1 MNYIFS
7 SESVSKSIHDSV
19 MKQINALALDLFL
32 ARQLERTY
40 TLQSVSEAMN
50 LPCGTVLSIL
60 NRKGYNTD
68 KGFSTRV
75 TREMLDVLADVYV
88 NTLRSVFETVSRDP
102 VHNLEMF
109 HTIISFYK
117 LYKHDG
123 YPDLKEYLCWEY
135 IDEGKVRQDFFN
147 KVEPEKDNDYFENSS
162 SIVVVRSDYDSIRY
176 YQRKCKRA
184 HDYFSALYRRSP
196 ILALTFTDFNYNT
209 SLDEEYGPA
218 YSGTSPKSFTE
229 QTENHYKNSL
239 LIKMTSYSDPTSAK
253 SKTLTSLTQST
264 SSGTFVR
271 QVLLPHRYCIFGTS
285 DDDDHDSTHM
295 ICECNQNYK
304 HGSCGMEYSD
314 YDTTYRRA

>member
-1 MNYIFS
+1 MRD
-7 SESVSKSIHDSV
+7 SIA
-19 MKQINALALDLFL
+19 KQINALALDLFL
-32 ARQLERTY
+32 TRQLERTY
-40 TLQSVSEAMN
+40 TLRSVSEAMN

-68 KGFSTRV
+68 KGFSIRV

-88 NTLRSVFETVSRDP
+88 NTLRSVFETVSSDP

-147 KVEPEKDNDYFENSS
+147 KVEPEKDNDYIDYSQS
-162 SIVVVRSDYDSIRY
+162 YVVVRSDYDSIRH

-184 HDYFSALYRRSP
+184 HDYFDALYRRSP
-196 ILALTFTDFNYNT
+196 ILAFTFREFYYNT
-209 SLDEEYGPA
+209 SLDEEYEPA
-218 YSGTSPKSFTE
+218 YPGTSPTSFTE

-271 QVLLPHRYCIFGTS
+271 LNLLPHRYCIYGTS
-285 DDDDHDSTHM
+285 DDDDHDSTNSVS
-295 ICECNQNYK
+295 ECKPVYK
-304 HGSCGMEYSD
+304 HSSWEMEYVD
-314 YDTTYRRA
+314 YNTTYRRA